1 MNVVQKYGGHY
12 LKDMEAL
19 KAIAGHIGAHHQSGD
34 GLVLVVAALQEI
46 AQAMMKRL
54 GSLNADVNEGVLD
67 LLFSAAEQQ
76 TAALMAAA
84 LEKEGFDTEVVANIK
99 GDSLNLADLEDRK
112 HDFRIEQI
120 EAALRRGKIV
130 IVPGYQGIG
139 RYQAEDVKGR
149 YGAAATAVVIAAG
162 LGWNCS
168 LFGNTGGLYSRG
180 TEGEGR
186 VIPQVSYE
194 EAMELIL
201 LGNNDLESLA
211 VEQAKNFGVR
221 LYVGPALEEEE
232 KKGTYIMDKNL
243 IVQESAVTG
252 IAVSDE
258 IVVYT
263 LKGIPAEGDCVAE
276 LFALLEDL
284 NVNIDM
290 ISQQSCEEG
299 ISSLSFSCSEERIE
313 EIDQAFAGNG
323 RLRQLKISKREDLSL
338 ISVIGAGM
346 ANHAGVAG
354 KVFSV
359 LAEEGIWHYNITT
372 SEISISA
379 AIDSGNKSQAVV
391 ALSEAFRL

>member
-1 MNVVQKYGGHY
+1 MKSVQKYGGEY
-12 LKDMEAL
+12 LRDMEAL
-19 KAIAGHIGAHHQSGD
+19 EGIATYIARHYRLGD
-34 GLVLVVAALQEI
+34 KLVLVVAALQEI
-46 AQAMMKRL
+46 AQAMMERL
-54 GSLNADVNEGVLD
+54 HVLKTDVDDETLD

-84 LEKEGFDTEVVANIK
+84 LEKEGLRTEVIPDIK

-112 HDFRIEQI
+112 HDFRIDQI
-120 EAALRRGKIV
+120 EAALRREKIA

-162 LGWNCS
+162 LGCNCS
-168 LFGNTGGLYSRG
+168 LFGNTRGLYSRG
-180 TEGEGR
+180 TEETGR
-186 VIPQVSYE
+186 AIPQVTYE
-194 EAMELIL
+194 EAMELTL

-211 VEQAKNFGVR
+211 IEQAKNFGVR
-221 LYVGPALEEEE
+221 LYVGPAMEEEE
-232 KKGTYIMDKNL
+232 RKGTYIMDKNL
-243 IVQESAVTG
+243 IVQESAVAG

-290 ISQQSCEEG
+290 ISQQSCGEEF
-299 ISSLSFSCSEERIE
+299 SSISFSCDQEKIE

-323 RLRQLKISKREDLSL
+323 RMRELKISKREGLSL
-338 ISVIGAGM
+338 ISVVGAGM

-359 LAEEGIWHYNITT
+359 LAQEGIWHYNITT

-379 AIDSGNKSQAVV
+379 AIDSENKSQAVV

>member
-1 MNVVQKYGGHY
+1 MNIVQKYGGNY
-12 LKDMEAL
+12 LKDMKAL
-19 KAIAGHIGAHHQSGD
+19 EAIAVHTARHYRLGD

-46 AQAMMKRL
+46 AQAMMNRL
-54 GSLNADVNEGVLD
+54 SALKTEVNESVLD

-84 LEKEGFDTEVVANIK
+84 LEKEGLETQVITDIK

-112 HDFRIEQI
+112 HDFRIDQI
-120 EAALRRGKIV
+120 EAALRREKIV

-139 RYQAEDVKGR
+139 SYQAEDVKGR

-186 VIPQVSYE
+186 IIPRVSYE

-211 VEQAKNFGVR
+211 IEQAKNFGVR
-221 LYVGPALEEEE
+221 LYVGSALEEEG

-252 IAVSDE
+252 IAVSDG
-258 IVVYT
+258 IAVYT
-263 LKGIPAEGDCVAE
+263 LKGIPSEGDCVSE

-290 ISQQSCEEG
+290 ISQQSCAEEF
-299 ISSLSFSCSEERIE
+299 SSIAFSCDENRID

-323 RLRQLKISKREDLSL
+323 RLRELKISRREGLSL
-338 ISVIGAGM
+338 ISVVGAGM

-379 AIDSGNKSQAVV
+379 AIDSENKAQAIV